1 MSDNPEGSAPEN
13 RDGGDAEPNPE
24 SAQPSPEIGGWPTVP
39 SEWLRPQGPPDGPP
53 EPIPPLPGWPLGSG
67 ARAAEEAGRTAL
79 TNAAGS
85 AAGDAPREGL
95 PAPDPW
101 AAPAVPSP
109 RGAAPD
115 PWPDPINPTP
125 AEKAPEPWP
134 APAAHA
140 HDEPAPQTHEDTAV
154 NATGH
159 EPSDVDEYADWTPG
173 PHDLIPL
180 LPRGTV
186 IFEGIPSEAVVIA
199 ALAPAIVH
207 GAVVVRKPEAVGVVL
222 VKDGALFEEYAFQGE
237 AKLFGEA
244 ALNLMSG
251 WADATVAAYLFDPLI
266 VDVAP
271 SLFRGNP
278 CYQDLRLS
286 WTDWPGLL
294 ADLCSRPG
302 SHVVELDTPLGRGVT
317 LILDGRQVATYTES
331 HPELGESTLLDP
343 LAATRKGTIWV
354 RREPNG
360 AEESSAEF
368 VPPPP
373 AAAET
378 SDPQGSPDPPGPAR
392 GGIDWSA
399 PPPWTAAETQQLY
412 TDPFETSAAMP
423 PDAPPKARWG
433 APPPSIFEP
442 EVQTPASPI
451 ATMAPELKRVARER
465 LQRSSPRVEA
475 MIDEA
480 VARNLPLDGLLVQ
493 IRGLVIRGIMQ
504 STLDEVVADMAAV
517 AGSPPV

>member
-1 MSDNPEGSAPEN
+1 M
-13 RDGGDAEPNPE
+13 
-24 SAQPSPEIGGWPTVP
+24 
-39 SEWLRPQGPPDGPP
+39 
-53 EPIPPLPGWPLGSG
+53 
-67 ARAAEEAGRTAL
+67 
-79 TNAAGS
+79 
-85 AAGDAPREGL
+85 
-95 PAPDPW
+95 
-101 AAPAVPSP
+101 
-109 RGAAPD
+109 
-115 PWPDPINPTP
+115 
-125 AEKAPEPWP
+125 
-134 APAAHA
+134 
-140 HDEPAPQTHEDTAV
+140 
-154 NATGH
+154 
-159 EPSDVDEYADWTPG
+159 
-173 PHDLIPL
+173 
-180 LPRGTV
+180 
-186 IFEGIPSEAVVIA
+186 
-199 ALAPAIVH
+199 
-207 GAVVVRKPEAVGVVL
+207 
-222 VKDGALFEEYAFQGE
+222 
-237 AKLFGEA
+237 
-244 ALNLMSG
+244 
-251 WADATVAAYLFDPLI
+251 
-266 VDVAP
+266 
-271 SLFRGNP
+271 
-278 CYQDLRLS
+278 
-286 WTDWPGLL
+286 
-294 ADLCSRPG
+294 
-302 SHVVELDTPLGRGVT
+302 
-317 LILDGRQVATYTES
+317 ATYTES